1 VSAHEDGTPVV
12 VATGAGSLRGRWQDG
27 VARFAGVPYAA
38 PPVGDLRF
46 RAPAPVD
53 PWTGERSA
61 EAFGPICPQNPSM
74 MDALFGGDSERWDE
88 DCLYLNVW
96 TPDPE
101 AADTGPLPVM
111 VWIHGGGFEMGSGS
125 SPLYDGTHFASS
137 GVVLVSLNYRL
148 GAFGFL
154 ELGHLDADLSGSGNA
169 GLLDQIAALEWV
181 QSNIANFGGDAA
193 NVTVFGQSAGSMS
206 ISLLMA
212 SPRATGLFRRA
223 ITQSGAANA
232 ARAVESAQGD
242 TDDFLAAGGW
252 TSAADVRAA
261 PTADLLAAHASLSG
275 ARVADPE
282 AFIRRAGTPL
292 GFLAFRPVADGV
304 VVPSDPLAAIAA
316 GSAAGVTLLAGSTS
330 QEWRLFALMTPSP
343 ADEDALRDRF
353 ALLVDD
359 PDAALAAYRDEYPDA
374 SLADLD
380 GALLTDMV
388 FRIPTVRLVDAQS
401 AHAPTF
407 QYLWDWK
414 SDAFGG
420 MIGAA
425 HAIDIPFVFDLLED
439 HRLHVFVGADAPRS
453 LARATNEA
461 WIAFASTGVP
471 AADGLTEWPTIGS
484 EATRPVMVLDT
495 EPSLV
500 DDPNGD
506 TRRFWDAAGSTMP
519 ASAD

>member
-1 VSAHEDGTPVV
+1 
-12 VATGAGSLRGRWQDG
+12 
-27 VARFAGVPYAA
+27 
-38 PPVGDLRF
+38 
-46 RAPAPVD
+46 
-53 PWTGERSA
+53 
-61 EAFGPICPQNPSM
+61 M
-74 MDALFGGDSERWDE
+74 
-88 DCLYLNVW
+88 
-96 TPDPE
+96 
-101 AADTGPLPVM
+101 
-111 VWIHGGGFEMGSGS
+111 
-125 SPLYDGTHFASS
+125 
-137 GVVLVSLNYRL
+137 
-148 GAFGFL
+148 
-154 ELGHLDADLSGSGNA
+154 
-169 GLLDQIAALEWV
+169 
-181 QSNIANFGGDAA
+181 
-193 NVTVFGQSAGSMS
+193 
-206 ISLLMA
+206 
-212 SPRATGLFRRA
+212 
-223 ITQSGAANA
+223 
-232 ARAVESAQGD
+232 
-242 TDDFLAAGGW
+242 
-252 TSAADVRAA
+252 
-261 PTADLLAAHASLSG
+261 SG

-359 PDAALAAYRDEYPDA
+359 PDAALAAYRDEYPGA

-388 FRIPTVRLVDAQS
+388 FRTPTVRLVDAQS

-484 EATRPVMVLDT
+484 GATRPVMVLDT

-506 TRRFWDAAGSTMP
+506 TRRFWDATGSAMP

>member
-242 TDDFLAAGGW
+242 TGDFLAAGGW

-304 VVPSDPLAAIAA
+304 VVPSDP
-316 GSAAGVTLLAGSTS
+316 
-330 QEWRLFALMTPSP
+330 
-343 ADEDALRDRF
+343 
-353 ALLVDD
+353 
-359 PDAALAAYRDEYPDA
+359 LAAYRDEYPDA

-471 AADGLTEWPTIGS
+471 AADGLAEWPTIDS

-495 EPSLV
+495 EPSLA

-506 TRRFWDAAGSTMP
+506 TRRFWDATGSAMP

>member
-1 VSAHEDGTPVV
+1 MSAHEDGTPVV

-242 TDDFLAAGGW
+242 TGDFLAAGGW

-304 VVPSDPLAAIAA
+304 VVPSDP
-316 GSAAGVTLLAGSTS
+316 
-330 QEWRLFALMTPSP
+330 
-343 ADEDALRDRF
+343 
-353 ALLVDD
+353 
-359 PDAALAAYRDEYPDA
+359 LAAYRDEYPDA

-471 AADGLTEWPTIGS
+471 AADGLAEWPTIDS

-495 EPSLV
+495 EPSLA

-506 TRRFWDAAGSTMP
+506 TRRFWDATGSAMP

>member
-1 VSAHEDGTPVV
+1 MAEPVFVKVVGFSDVERHALNTLFRLSAGQAVHYMLWAED
-12 VATGAGSLRGRWQDG
+12 
-27 VARFAGVPYAA
+27 
-38 PPVGDLRF
+38 
-46 RAPAPVD
+46 APAPAVLALVD
-53 PWTGERSA
+53 
-61 EAFGPICPQNPSM
+61 
-74 MDALFGGDSERWDE
+74 GD
-88 DCLYLNVW
+88 
-96 TPDPE
+96 
-101 AADTGPLPVM
+101 
-111 VWIHGGGFEMGSGS
+111 
-125 SPLYDGTHFASS
+125 
-137 GVVLVSLNYRL
+137 RL
-148 GAFGFL
+148 TFVAK
-154 ELGHLDADLSGSGNA
+154 
-169 GLLDQIAALEWV
+169 
-181 QSNIANFGGDAA
+181 
-193 NVTVFGQSAGSMS
+193 
-206 ISLLMA
+206 
-212 SPRATGLFRRA
+212 
-223 ITQSGAANA
+223 
-232 ARAVESAQGD
+232 AQGD
-242 TDDFLAAGGW
+242 TGDFLAAGGW
-252 TSAADVRAA
+252 SSAADVRAA

-359 PDAALAAYRDEYPDA
+359 PDAALAAYRDEYPGA

-401 AHAPTF
+401 AHAPTY

-471 AADGLTEWPTIGS
+471 AADGLAEWPTIDS